1 MNLIF
6 PIWFIL
12 AAIFAYLA
20 YMQWRLSQE
29 PLRTFHFRER
39 GKDEADAESPELNR
53 ETVVEFNNYL
63 EMINFRNKKN
73 HQMAAIGFFVAVFLS
88 LVSMFLVV
96 GQF

>member
-29 PLRTFHFRER
+29 LLRTFHFRDR
-39 GKDEADAESPELNR
+39 NKDDAGKESPELNR
-53 ETVVEFNNYL
+53 ETIVEFNNYL

-96 GQF
+96 GKF